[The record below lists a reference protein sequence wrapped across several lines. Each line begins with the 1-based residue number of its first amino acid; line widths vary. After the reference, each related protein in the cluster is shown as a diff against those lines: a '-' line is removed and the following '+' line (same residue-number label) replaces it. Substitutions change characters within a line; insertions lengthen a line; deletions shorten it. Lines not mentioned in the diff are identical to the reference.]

1 MTDPDA
7 VPVDTPLNGAQFITK
22 RRGEGEKENFGYCW
36 SIRFFLSFATGH
48 INPFIHHILW
58 AVFLVVRGGGRT
70 GGQGGVEHVKHA
82 TEITLLCSWVV
93 CKTTKIPL
101 DNGPWS

>member
-22 RRGEGEKENFGYCW
+22 RWGRGGKRIPVIVGPSGSFY
-36 SIRFFLSFATGH
+36 LLPLFATGH

-58 AVFLVVRGGGRT
+58 AEFLVVRGGGRT
-70 GGQGGVEHVKHA
+70 
-82 TEITLLCSWVV
+82 
-93 CKTTKIPL
+93 
-101 DNGPWS
+101 